1 MCSECGGLYEK
12 GQTGGPVESAEG
24 LTGGIYLVWP
34 RGRTPEGASRFR
46 RRAAMRR
53 GSWEIAVEDAVGEPP
68 RADGPLKSP
77 HADRAD
83 GLPKRLCTRKLLQL
97 IELRHEV
104 SNPHTARH

>member
-1 MCSECGGLYEK
+1 MCSECGELYEK

-34 RGRTPEGASRFR
+34 RGRPTEGASRFR

-97 IELRHEV
+97 IELRHEA